1 MGSTLKSIMR
11 IEVPVV
17 VVLGERAV
25 DIAGVRQWVPGSIIE
40 LQISAE
46 EDLKIRI
53 NNRQIALGSAVKIGE
68 NFGVRLTT
76 TLGQTERIEAM
87 GPDSSSGDDAGGEGE
102 MSPDDIAAA
111 LLAGQI

>member
-1 MGSTLKSIMR
+1 MGSNLKSIMR
-11 IEVPVV
+11 IEVPLVV
-17 VVLGERAV
+17 VIGERAV
-25 DIAGVRQWVPGSIIE
+25 DISSVRQWVPGSIIE
-40 LQISAE
+40 LQICAE
-46 EDLKIRI
+46 EDLDIRI
-53 NNRQIALGSAVKIGE
+53 NNRQIAIGSAVKIGE

-87 GPDSSSGDDAGGEGE
+87 GPSTEDSGDDGGGE